1 MLRII
6 DVSNS
11 RKVEISIIVNRQ
23 IVKLEVITLENISK
37 QYTDG
42 TGIRKVLDGLSLHV
56 DKGDFIAITGESGSG
71 KTTLLSI
78 IATLIT
84 ADEGKYLLDGKNITG
99 NNNDYLAEVR
109 NKQIGMVFQDHRLLP
124 QLSAIQN
131 ILLPLLANSDV
142 VSSED
147 TNRVLQLMEFIGI
160 SDLKDK
166 PVDNLSGGEKTRVAI
181 CRALV
186 NNPQILLADEPTGQL
201 DEANATLV
209 AELFRKVNTE
219 LNTTIIMVTHSAEM
233 AKVANHQ
240 YRLKGNL
247 VGID

>member
-1 MLRII
+1 M
-6 DVSNS
+6 
-11 RKVEISIIVNRQ
+11 
-23 IVKLEVITLENISK
+23 ITLENISK

-42 TGIRKVLDGLSLHV
+42 TGIRKVLDELSLHV

-78 IATLIT
+78 IATLIS
-84 ADEGKYLLDGKNITG
+84 ADEGRYLLDGKDIG
-99 NNNDYLAEVR
+99 NNEAFLAEVR

-124 QLSAIQN
+124 QFSALQN
-131 ILLPLLANSDV
+131 ILLPLLADSDE

-147 TNRVLQLMEFIGI
+147 TDRVLQLMQFIGI

-186 NNPQILLADEPTGQL
+186 NNPHILLADEPTGQL
-201 DEANATLV
+201 DETNAQLV

-219 LNTTIIMVTHSAEM
+219 LQTTIIMVTHSAEM
-233 AKVANHQ
+233 AKVASRQ
-240 YRLKGNL
+240 YKL
-247 VGID
+247 VNGKLS